1 MDLAAQ
7 PLLTQQK
14 EIKIMS
20 KCPNQ
25 QCHSESFEAVKAD
38 ISGVKYPMMF
48 IQCSECETVVGVE
61 PTYYVP
67 QMLQDL
73 AKALD
78 IPSLP

>member
-1 MDLAAQ
+1 LCYGCRIN
-7 PLLTQQK
+7 QQK
-14 EIKIMS
+14 EIEIMS

-25 QCHSESFEAVKAD
+25 QCHSESFEAVKAH

-61 PTYYVP
+61 PAYYVP

-78 IPSLP
+78 IPPLP